1 MSGPGDRREATALD
15 GTAAD
20 GTAADGTAADDAAA
34 DAAGGGAARPAL
46 GVGMVGYGFMG
57 AAHSHAWRTAAHVL
71 DLPLAPRM
79 VAVCGRDAA
88 AAGAAA
94 RRYGWA
100 AAESDWRVLI
110 GRPDV
115 QLIDICAPGDAH
127 AEIAIAAL
135 DAGQHVLCEKPLAT
149 TVPQAQAMAAAA
161 ERAGAR
167 GVRSMIGFNY
177 RRVPAI
183 ALARQLVRDG
193 RLGGIRQVRA
203 SYRQDWLADPAFPLT
218 WRLQRE
224 HAGAGALGDLGSHI
238 VDLAQHLSGE
248 LITGVSGTTATF
260 VGERPLAGPDGA
272 APRTGPV
279 TVDDAALFTARLG
292 ASGLGSFEAT
302 RFAPGRKNELR
313 IELNGERGSLA
324 FNLEQLN
331 ELQFYDAQDGETAGF
346 RRILVTE
353 PGHPYLSAWWPPGH
367 VLGWDVTFT
376 HEIADLITA
385 IAAGTGPE
393 PSFAD
398 GLQVQRVLAAV
409 QDSAAHES
417 RWTPV
422 PPPGS

>member
-1 MSGPGDRREATALD
+1 MSGPGDRREATAL
-15 GTAAD
+15 D